1 MPSTSALT
9 VDEKSKV
16 KSAIPAATNKIFFA
30 TIARIY
36 YAYPQPH
43 QWSYAGLQGA
53 LAFVLDSK
61 TSSTHF
67 KLVDLEG
74 TRGVIW
80 EHELYNDL
88 ELHQDRPFFH
98 TFASDVSP
106 AVVIPLQI
114 HLTSSNRNAWLHLS
128 TQVKTTQR
136 CSIKRLRILI
146 RSPKAV
152 SCHLISVGIS
162 SLTNSQRK

>member
-9 VDEKSKV
+9 AEEKSKV

-61 TSSTHF
+61 TNITHF
-67 KLVDLEG
+67 KLVDLDG

-98 TFASDVSP
+98 TFASDVS
-106 AVVIPLQI
+106 ASVIPLRTR
-114 HLTSSNRNAWLHLS
+114 LTLSNRNAWLHLS
-128 TQVKTTQR
+128 TRMKATQR

-152 SCHLISVGIS
+152 SCRLVSLSISI
-162 SLTNSQRK
+162 LTSCQRK